1 MLLQKSDF
9 ALKLAMQ
16 ERRGFRDFPAFQR
29 KLYFPP
35 EEFARL
41 VFTGEGYFPSAY
53 KAKRANSSGRM
64 RTRSKHRGRDVKT
77 HYSA

>member
-1 MLLQKSDF
+1 MRLQKSDF
-9 ALKLAMQ
+9 ALKLAKQ
-16 ERRGFRDFPAFQR
+16 ERHGLRGFPALQY

-53 KAKRANSSGRM
+53 KEKRANSSGRM
-64 RTRSKHRGRDVKT
+64 RTRNEHRGR
-77 HYSA
+77 YA